1 MGKIKETPGW
11 ASVVEEEFLR
21 VEEGPNEIFVGLAG
35 GENWVGWYGLVTF
48 LGRGGSRLVL
58 FSLQI
63 SKRSG
68 EFFWLGWAG
77 KSVEIEL
84 GEKILGLCVF
94 LFCEICR
101 P

>member
-1 MGKIKETPGW
+1 MREIKETPGW

-35 GENWVGWYGLVTF
+35 GEEWVRRYGLVTF
-48 LGRGGSRLVL
+48 LGLCRQSLGLFFIQVGRGG
-58 FSLQI
+58 
-63 SKRSG
+63 G
-68 EFFWLGWAG
+68 EVVRLGWGG

>member
-1 MGKIKETPGW
+1 M
-11 ASVVEEEFLR
+11 VEEEFLR

-35 GENWVGWYGLVTF
+35 RENWIDRRRLVVL
-48 LGRGGSRLVL
+48 LGRGRSRFVL

-68 EFFWLGWAG
+68 EFLWLGWAG
-77 KSVEIEL
+77 KGVEIEL
-84 GEKILGLCVF
+84 GEKILGLCVL